1 MASATL
7 EMILK
12 LTGVNKTTRGL
23 DKVSDAT
30 KQLDG
35 SVKNSEKANAK
46 FSSGMS
52 GLQKTAIAGGA
63 IFAAKSLLDF
73 SKSALD
79 AAVSAEEAAS
89 AFGTTFA
96 TAADRAT
103 IFLEDF
109 ANKAGLTVSEAQ
121 QLNAILGSVAQGIGF
136 TAEESADLAIELT
149 TIAAD
154 IASFMNVAAGAAPV
168 LQSFQRALVGERE
181 SLATYGIKISEL
193 EVQTKALA
201 MSGKENAEQLT
212 RQEKGYA
219 TIALITEKAGVQIG
233 DLDRT
238 LEGFANQSRMV
249 GAEIRELKEDIGR
262 QLIPAAEELL
272 PVFRNLIENVTPSVI
287 AGFAGLGNAVVNLV
301 LALDRLGDVDGGV
314 IHLIKNFSTLADEQR
329 KINEVQDRTNDNL
342 IVQRVQQSFVNQEIA
357 KNRQQ
362 TIVQRSELEKFNRVL
377 KKDSLPAI
385 EKYLKFMNLLTQ
397 DEESSVDSSNDL
409 RDAKDN
415 LTEAQRREALSTAE
429 EALQKKELQKQIAEL
444 LFFQR
449 QGVNVSE
456 ELAVAQ
462 EKLRLVEFELTRES
476 EDLRDAKQELNDLEA
491 ELMESVNKAT
501 TAIEEQ
507 FTEFSKLNE
516 QVDLFNELAVNKEFM
531 RIMAASGMA
540 NPFLAT
546 GLDLMGKL
554 AKISGLDDRARELE
568 RFADA
573 AARLNNV
580 NSINVPTSSFT
591 MPQQTSVPMFGQQEL
606 AGFQAAGAPVTQV
619 TVQIGE
625 EQLDDIIVTSTQ
637 RSQDKNRFFS
647 DLVIN

>member
-272 PVFRNLIENVTPSVI
+272 PVFRNLIENVT
-287 AGFAGLGNAVVNLV
+287 VVNLV